1 MSYSS
6 FSKKNNINKSI
17 CSSNSMNKQIGIKV
31 LWLDQYAK
39 LKEENQKLKTDLDNA
54 LEYCNA
60 LLEDK
65 ESYNFDEVEGKPLLQ
80 AVNALRIQRKEL
92 KIIENEREW
101 VSEGLSKFVDIL
113 RASQDN
119 LEDLCDQIINNLV
132 SYLGITQ
139 GGLFVVD
146 ENIEDRK
153 ELILISA
160 YAYERKKYI
169 NRSIKPREGLVG
181 QVFIEKK
188 PMYLKEIPD
197 QYVNISSG
205 LGKAKPTN
213 LFIAPMMMNEEVYG
227 IIELA
232 SLNEMPE
239 FQREFILKLGE
250 SIASTIAATRNAARM
265 KILLEDSQIQA
276 EQMRAQEEEMRQN
289 VEELQATQEEMHRKQ
304 KELENT
310 NSKMKNNEAVLQKA
324 FDKMRTADEN
334 HKIKFSELEVTINQ
348 KEDEISKLLEEIE
361 LKNQE
366 IEKLRGQ
373 L

>member
-1 MSYSS
+1 
-6 FSKKNNINKSI
+6 
-17 CSSNSMNKQIGIKV
+17 MNKQIGIKV

-39 LKEENQKLKTDLDNA
+39 LKEENQQLKTGLDNA

-65 ESYNFDEVEGKPLLQ
+65 ESYNFEEVEGQPLLQ

-205 LGKAKPTN
+205 LGQAKPTN

-232 SLNEMPE
+232 SLKEMPE

-265 KILLEDSQIQA
+265 KVLLEDSQIQA

-310 NSKMKNNEAVLQKA
+310 NSKIKNNEAVLQKA
-324 FDKMRTADEN
+324 FDKMRSADEN
-334 HKIKFSELEVTINQ
+334 HKVKFSDLETIVAQ
-348 KEDEISKLLEEIE
+348 KDDEISKLEGEIE
-361 LKNQE
+361 LKNHE